1 MTFSRAQ
8 PAYDPATLSVL
19 QAYEAACHER
29 GMDPRSF
36 AQDGREARETL
47 AKAVMHVAATGV
59 RDPRELRERA
69 IQAVMQCEAGAQS
82 LMSSAAP

>member
-8 PAYDPATLSVL
+8 PAYGPATLSIL
-19 QAYEAACHER
+19 QQAYEAACRQR

-36 AQDGREARETL
+36 DPDGRQARETL

-59 RDPRELRERA
+59 RDPRELQERA
-69 IQAVMQCEAGAQS
+69 IQAVMQCEAGAQR
-82 LMSSAAP
+82 